1 MKRRL
6 FCILLTVSLSLFLA
20 LPAFAGDKVYKIRF
34 GHVAPPPHPQNLG
47 AVHFK
52 DYVEKYSNGR
62 IQVSVH
68 PVGQLGGEVAMAEA
82 VSLGTQEVTSVS
94 AATLANFVPEM
105 ALVSLPFFYSSYE
118 EFDRVWSSEV
128 GAQIMEKA
136 AQQGM
141 YCFSWGSNGF
151 GSWVTSKRLIHTPE
165 DMKGLKMRSAEA
177 PVYLD
182 SFKALGINPI
192 TMPWPEVFTSTQQ
205 KVIDGL
211 DLPALALEMLKFYE
225 TTPYLTVCRWN
236 NSTMM
241 YLINKGFF
249 DGLPDD
255 LKPVVREGL
264 YEAGRVNSILSLQG
278 SLSAVKKWEAKGGK
292 VHVLTPDET
301 VAFQKKMGEVHAKWK
316 GVIGEDLFNRAVAII
331 QSVRGSCK

>member
-6 FCILLTVSLSLFLA
+6 FCILLAVSLSLFLA

-52 DYVEKYSNGR
+52 NYVEKYSNGR

-82 VSLGTQEVTSVS
+82 VSLGTQEVASVS
-94 AATLANFVPEM
+94 AHALSNFVPEM
-105 ALVSLPFFYSSYE
+105 ALVALPFFYASYE
-118 EFDRVWSSEV
+118 EFDRVWSSDV
-128 GAQIMEKA
+128 GAKIMAKA
-136 AQQGM
+136 ARQGM
-141 YCFSWGSNGF
+141 YCFSWGTNGF
-151 GSWVTSKRLIHTPE
+151 GSWVTSKRVIQTPA
-165 DMKGLKMRSAEA
+165 DFQGLKMRSVESALI
-177 PVYLD
+177 LD
-182 SFKALGINPI
+182 SYKALGVNPI

-225 TTPYLTVCRWN
+225 TTPYLTVSRWN
-236 NSTMM
+236 SSTMM

-249 DGLPDD
+249 DSLPDD

-264 YEAGRVNSILSLQG
+264 YEAGRVNSILTLQG
-278 SLSAVKKWEAKGGK
+278 SLSAVKKWEANGGT
-292 VHVLTPDET
+292 VHVLTPSET
-301 VAFQKKMGEVHAKWK
+301 AAFQKKMKGVHDKWK
-316 GVIGEDLFNRAVAII
+316 KKIGEDLFNQAVAIV

>member
-6 FCILLTVSLSLFLA
+6 LCVLLAVCLSLFLGGA
-20 LPAFAGDKVYKIRF
+20 SSAGEKVYKIRF

-105 ALVSLPFFYSSYE
+105 ALVALPFFYASYE

-128 GAQIMEKA
+128 GSSIMASA
-136 AQQGM
+136 AEHGM
-141 YCFSWGSNGF
+141 YCLSWGSNGF

-182 SFKALGINPI
+182 SYKALGINPI

-241 YLINKGFF
+241 YLINKDFF

-264 YEAGRVNSILSLQG
+264 YEAGRVNSIRTLEG
-278 SLSAVKKWEAKGGK
+278 SLSAAKKWEENGGK
-292 VHVLTPDET
+292 VHVMTPDET
-301 VAFQKKMGEVHAKWK
+301 VVFQQKMADVHNKWK
-316 GVIGEDLFNRAVAII
+316 EVIGEDLFNQAVAII
-331 QSVRGSCK
+331 QSIRKPCN